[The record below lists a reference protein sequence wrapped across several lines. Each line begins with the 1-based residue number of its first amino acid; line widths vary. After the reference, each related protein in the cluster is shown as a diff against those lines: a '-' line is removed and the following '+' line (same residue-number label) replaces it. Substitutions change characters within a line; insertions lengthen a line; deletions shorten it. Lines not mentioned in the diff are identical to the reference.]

1 MRRLSLLARVLLPAV
16 LLLGACGGDDG
27 DAPSDETTETTAAD
41 SGASVGD
48 AASDDPALDAITVEG
63 EFGESATAEFEA
75 PFSTDTT
82 YRRIL
87 SEGDGDPLE
96 AGMTVSFDNIAVNG
110 RDGTE
115 FDNSYEGEPASITMD
130 ETQIIPGLVR
140 GLVDVPVGSRV
151 LIASAPADAF
161 QAQGGIPD
169 AGIEAD
175 DTIIFVVDVL
185 EASVPLTRA
194 EGTEVEPVE
203 GLPTVELGEDGST
216 TITVP
221 EGEPPT
227 ELVVQPLIEGD
238 GPEVEAGQ
246 TIVAHYT
253 GIIWDS
259 GEQFDSSWDRGEPAS
274 FPIGVGGVIAGWDE
288 GLVGQPIGS
297 QVLLVIPPEQGY
309 GEAGNPDAGIEGTDT
324 LVFVVDIL
332 GAS

>member
-1 MRRLSLLARVLLPAV
+1 M
-16 LLLGACGGDDG
+16 
-27 DAPSDETTETTAAD
+27 
-41 SGASVGD
+41 
-48 AASDDPALDAITVEG
+48 
-63 EFGESATAEFEA
+63 
-75 PFSTDTT
+75 
-82 YRRIL
+82 
-87 SEGDGDPLE
+87 
-96 AGMTVSFDNIAVNG
+96 
-110 RDGTE
+110 
-115 FDNSYEGEPASITMD
+115 
-130 ETQIIPGLVR
+130 
-140 GLVDVPVGSRV
+140 
-151 LIASAPADAF
+151 
-161 QAQGGIPD
+161 
-169 AGIEAD
+169 
-175 DTIIFVVDVL
+175 
-185 EASVPLTRA
+185 
-194 EGTEVEPVE
+194 
-203 GLPTVELGEDGST
+203 ELGEDGST